1 MPAMRFSTLLL
12 AAILAATVL
21 PIRQASA
28 LDSPRPLSGRELQV
42 LLLGN
47 TLIGADQDGPFWMY
61 YPNAATLWGRSA
73 SGDVDVGEWW
83 IENDSYCRAWRRWF
97 EGRTRCWQMMAEG
110 DVLLWYSLD
119 GESEGRSVLR
129 DGNAMGDLPQMDAAP
144 PQLADLGTGLSS
156 ELEAVVAR
164 ASVPPDEQIGPRGT
178 TSSDRE
184 GSGGDPLGRSHR
196 SENPNPQ
203 RPRPLA
209 AAADEDLDEGAGSPG
224 AAPSSAPGGLAG
236 LAGTRLG
243 GVLDRLGIGTGAA
256 SAGGATT
263 GGSGGSDGGGS
274 DGGGGGS
281 GGGERSR

>member
-1 MPAMRFSTLLL
+1 MRFSTLLL
-12 AAILAATVL
+12 SAILAATIL
-21 PIRQASA
+21 SLRQASA

-47 TLIGADQDGPFWMY
+47 TLIGADQDGPFWMF

-119 GESEGRSVLR
+119 GEREGSSVLR
-129 DGNAMGDLPQMDAAP
+129 DGNAMGDLPHMDAAP

-164 ASVPPDEQIGPRGT
+164 ASVPPDEQIGPRGAI
-178 TSSDRE
+178 SSDRE
-184 GSGGDPLGRSHR
+184 ESGVDPQGRSHR

-203 RPRPLA
+203 GPKPPA
-209 AAADEDLDEGAGSPG
+209 AAADEDIGEGSKSAG
-224 AAPSSAPGGLAG
+224 AAPSSASGGMAG
-236 LAGTRLG
+236 LAGARLG
-243 GVLDRLGIGTGAA
+243 GLLDRLGIGTGGATR
-256 SAGGATT
+256 GGATP
-263 GGSGGSDGGGS
+263 GGSGGSGRSGGS
-274 DGGGGGS
+274 ASNGG